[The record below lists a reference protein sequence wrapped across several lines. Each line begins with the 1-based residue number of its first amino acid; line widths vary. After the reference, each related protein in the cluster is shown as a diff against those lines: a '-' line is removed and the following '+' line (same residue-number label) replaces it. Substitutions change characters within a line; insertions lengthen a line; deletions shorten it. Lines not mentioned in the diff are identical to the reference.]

1 MLAVLVP
8 ARNDPERVRNTA
20 MDALANERIVR
31 GEGATAEAVWQDWL
45 ERLAPPRLQPGQLLG
60 PAERLVVVSPH
71 PDDEILGCG
80 GLLAWHARRGG
91 VIEVVAV
98 TDGEAS
104 HRADPSWPPG
114 RLGAVRRVERERGLM
129 RLGVTWPSVT
139 RLGLP
144 DGDVAAYRQLLV
156 CALRA
161 LLREGDVVVAT
172 WSLDGHP
179 DHDVTGASVE
189 RVCAERGCRLMLAPV
204 WMWHWSVPG
213 DPRVPWQR
221 LGAVPL
227 SADVLARK
235 ALALGEHRTQL
246 QPRIAGA
253 GAVLSASIL
262 ARAGRASEYY
272 FV

>member
-1 MLAVLVP
+1 
-8 ARNDPERVRNTA
+8 
-20 MDALANERIVR
+20 MDALAQERVIR
-31 GEGATAEAVWQDWL
+31 GEGATAEAQWQDWL
-45 ERLAPPRLQPGQLLG
+45 ARLVPPPLALEQLLAPT
-60 PAERLVVVSPH
+60 ARLVVVSPH

-80 GLLAWHARRGG
+80 GLLAWHAARGG
-91 VIEVVAV
+91 VVEVVAV

-104 HRADPSWPPG
+104 HRGDPSWPPD
-114 RLGAVRRVERERGLM
+114 RLGAARRRERERGLA

-144 DGDVAAYRQLLV
+144 DGEVAAYRQLVV

-161 LLREGDVVVAT
+161 LLREGDVAVGT

-179 DHDVTGASVE
+179 DHDATGAAVE
-189 RVCAERGCRLMLAPV
+189 HVCAERGCRLLQAPV
-204 WMWHWSVPG
+204 WMWHWSAPG
-213 DPRVPWQR
+213 DARVPWQR

-227 SADVLARK
+227 STDAVARK
-235 ALALGEHRTQL
+235 ALALAEHRTQL

-253 GAVLSASIL
+253 GAVLGASIL
-262 ARAGRASEYY
+262 ARAGRATEYF